1 MNKIFIEA
9 KKKETPECNFLK
21 TILALFFPEKIV
33 EFVSID
39 GIGNLFNETIV
50 NQISLAQAMGEQVL
64 VLADADT
71 VSKGWGFK
79 KRKVDIDNGMQN
91 KGINFSYFL
100 YPNNHDDGD
109 VESLME
115 LAAQRNL
122 HKVFFDC
129 FEDYE
134 RCVSS
139 VKDSNGRQFYNV
151 PNLKGKLHT
160 YMSAQ
165 RLNSKQRSR
174 LGSGDW
180 LFDDSRFWNL
190 NIVELQPL
198 KDYFRANLK

>member
-1 MNKIFIEA
+1 MRIA
-9 KKKETPECNFLK
+9 RNF
-21 TILALFFPEKIV
+21 P
-33 EFVSID
+33 
-39 GIGNLFNETIV
+39 
-50 NQISLAQAMGEQVL
+50 
-64 VLADADT
+64 
-71 VSKGWGFK
+71 
-79 KRKVDIDNGMQN
+79 
-91 KGINFSYFL
+91 
-100 YPNNHDDGD
+100 
-109 VESLME
+109 
-115 LAAQRNL
+115 L
-122 HKVFFDC
+122 HKTRVADILDGRGFCFFDC

>member
-21 TILALFFPEKIV
+21 TILALFFPEKNV
-33 EFVSID
+33 EFVPIV

-50 NQISLAQAMGEQVL
+50 NQISVAQAMGEQVL

-100 YPNNHDDGD
+100 YPNNHDDDD

-122 HKVFFDC
+122 HKVFLIALKTM
-129 FEDYE
+129 
-134 RCVSS
+134 
-139 VKDSNGRQFYNV
+139 KDVFQVLRIA
-151 PNLKGKLHT
+151 T
-160 YMSAQ
+160 A
-165 RLNSKQRSR
+165 
-174 LGSGDW
+174 GS
-180 LFDDSRFWNL
+180 FIMFQ
-190 NIVELQPL
+190 I
-198 KDYFRANLK
+198 